1 MQIVWFKRDLR
12 VFDNEAFK
20 KACGIGPILPLYIFE
35 KDLWKNSPM
44 SMKHYIFLKQSLDDL
59 NNNLEKLGQT
69 LIIEKNNVIEVFK
82 EYKEKYN
89 IKTVWSHQ
97 ETWNH
102 WVKQRN
108 NKLSAWFSSNN
119 IRWIEVV
126 QNGVIR
132 NLKSR
137 EGWAKKWNSR
147 MNKKIFSDVIQL
159 KKTSD
164 KMYKI
169 PAHKEFGLKE
179 EKNMNFILGGR
190 KEGLKLLESFLYDR
204 SKNYSIEMSS
214 PITAIESCS
223 KLSAHIS
230 FGTLSIKEIFQMA
243 NKRIEILKNNYSKEN
258 KVWIKSIRS
267 FLKRLHWHCHFI
279 QKLEDDPTI
288 EFKNMHS
295 LYDGLREEEFNDK
308 FFFAWKNGIT
318 GFPFLDACMRS
329 LKVNGWINFRMRAM
343 LMSFASYH
351 LWLHWKHTADFLATL
366 FIDYE
371 PGIHYT
377 QSQMQSGTTGI
388 NSIRIYNP
396 IKQGKDHDPEGLFI
410 KKWIPE
416 LSNIP
421 KKDIHTPWLSK
432 IKLKNYPLPIVD
444 ESTAR
449 KEAAKKIYNV
459 RNSKK
464 FKEESKNIYLKHG
477 SRKINFQN
485 TNKSKKFS
493 NRINQLRL
501 F

>member
-20 KACGIGPILPLYIFE
+20 KACEIGPILPLYIFE

-44 SMKHYIFLKQSLDDL
+44 CMKHYTFLKQSLHDL
-59 NNNLEKLGQT
+59 NNDLEKLGQT
-69 LIIEKNNVIEVFK
+69 LIIEKNNAIEVFK

-97 ETWNH
+97 ETWNY

-108 NKLSAWFSSNN
+108 NKLSEWFSSNN
-119 IRWIEVV
+119 IKWIEFV

-147 MNKKIFSDVIQL
+147 MNKEVFSTVTQL
-159 KKTSD
+159 EKTSD

-169 PAHKEFGLKE
+169 PVHKELGLKE
-179 EKNMNFILGGR
+179 EKNTNFILGGR
-190 KEGLKLLESFLYDR
+190 KEGLKLLKSFLYYKG
-204 SKNYSIEMSS
+204 KNYSVEMSS

-230 FGTLSIKEIFQMA
+230 FGNLSIKEVFQMA
-243 NKRIEILKNNYSKEN
+243 NKRIKILKNHSSKEN

-308 FFFAWKNGIT
+308 FFYAWKNGIT

-329 LKVNGWINFRMRAM
+329 LKFNGWINFRMRAM

-351 LWLHWKHTADFLATL
+351 LWLHWKNTADFLATL

-421 KKDIHTPWLSK
+421 KKDIHTPWLSEV
-432 IKLKNYPLPIVD
+432 KLKNYPLPIVD

-493 NRINQLRL
+493 NRTNQLRL